1 MPSYRVTTEIL
12 VRRFFIIE
20 ADDEDDAAA
29 IAQDPYLTPLAEDE
43 TEINVVD
50 VEEVE

>member
-1 MPSYRVTTEIL
+1 MPTYRVTTEVL

-29 IAQDPYLTPLAEDE
+29 IVQDPYLTPFAEDE
-43 TEINVVD
+43 ADANVVD